1 MMMLRS
7 HAWLLI
13 PTLLAGPANNRPAPV
28 GMVHSMS
35 LSSSGG
41 TARFAIGVSGPVT
54 IREVTYTD
62 PDRLVIDLE
71 GATLGDLDTYDGL
84 RRGAVRAV
92 RAKQHTESVV
102 RLVLEFDR
110 LPAYTLDKGT
120 AGVITVAYA
129 DRDFEKWSARPGQV
143 PAVRPILASASAE
156 PRELAAG
163 PMRSTQMASAAVQLR
178 DETRQDD
185 RRITVDFDR
194 TPINEVIRAF
204 AKVSGRSIVL
214 GAGVKGEVDMTI
226 VNQPWPFAFE
236 AVLASQG
243 LSATEMRGG
252 IIRVDSPGQLAS
264 IDSVEVLQTQLVRLN
279 YSRADGV
286 AAAVQGLI
294 TSRGRIVADTLSN
307 SLIITD
313 TRSRIANVVDFVR
326 GMDVRT
332 PMIAIEGKIIYVDRT
347 DLEQLGLKYDIGT
360 SQQFFNRILQ
370 RCCDP
375 ATGQPY
381 NPNINVVN
389 LGGNA
394 VSAVSNA
401 DAIITGS
408 ALDLIFSTAIGGF
421 SVTSFLSALER
432 VELTDVEA
440 TPLVHTLD
448 HQRAQIL
455 SGEETPVRVIDASS
469 IGQVGQAP
477 RANVTFKQ
485 TGIQLTVTPHV
496 TNNRQIV
503 LEIFAER
510 SSIQPLAA
518 ADLGFTIPTQ
528 RVVTRLLVEDGETAV
543 SGGLSVTTVT
553 RNRAG
558 IPLLS
563 GLPFIGP
570 LFSFSE
576 NRENRRDLIILV
588 TPRILDDAVPLN

>member
-163 PMRSTQMASAAVQLR
+163 PMRSTQMSSAAVQLR

>member
-13 PTLLAGPANNRPAPV
+13 PTLLAGPAITRPAPV
-28 GMVHSMS
+28 GTIHS
-35 LSSSGG
+35 LSLTSSGG

-54 IREVTYTD
+54 IREVTYSD

-71 GATLGDLDTYDGL
+71 GATLGDVDAYDGL

-120 AGVITVAYA
+120 AGLITVAYA
-129 DRDFEKWSARPGQV
+129 DRDFEKWSALPGQV
-143 PAVRPILASASAE
+143 PPARAILASAS
-156 PRELAAG
+156 PELRQLSAG
-163 PMRSTQMASAAVQLR
+163 AVRSAQMSSMAVQLR
-178 DETRQDD
+178 DDTRQDD
-185 RRITVDFDR
+185 RHITVDFDR
-194 TPINEVIRAF
+194 TPINDVVRAF
-204 AKVSGRSIVL
+204 AKFSGRSIVL
-214 GAGVKGEVDMTI
+214 GANVKGDVTMAIVD
-226 VNQPWPFAFE
+226 QPWPFAFE

-279 YSRADGV
+279 YARAEGV
-286 AAAVQGLI
+286 SAAVQGMI

-313 TRSRIANVVDFVR
+313 TRSRIANIVDFVR
-326 GMDVRT
+326 GMDLRT
-332 PMIAIEGKIIYVDRT
+332 PMIAIEGKIIYVDRS
-347 DLEQLGLKYDIGT
+347 DLAQLGIKYDIGT
-360 SQQFFNRILQ
+360 SQQFFNKILQ

-389 LGGNA
+389 LGGNS
-394 VSAVSNA
+394 VSAISNA
-401 DAIITGS
+401 DALITGS
-408 ALDLIFSTAIGGF
+408 ALDLVFSTAIGGF

-448 HQRAQIL
+448 HQKAQIL

-528 RVVTRLLVEDGETAV
+528 RVTTRLLVEDGETAV

-588 TPRILDDAVPLN
+588 TPRILDDGVPLN

>member
-1 MMMLRS
+1 M
-7 HAWLLI
+7 
-13 PTLLAGPANNRPAPV
+13 
-28 GMVHSMS
+28 
-35 LSSSGG
+35 
-41 TARFAIGVSGPVT
+41 
-54 IREVTYTD
+54 
-62 PDRLVIDLE
+62 
-71 GATLGDLDTYDGL
+71 

-120 AGVITVAYA
+120 AGLITVAYA
-129 DRDFEKWSARPGQV
+129 DQEFERWSAQPGRV
-143 PAVRPILASASAE
+143 PTARAILASASPE

-163 PMRSTQMASAAVQLR
+163 PMRSTQMSSSAVQLR

-194 TPINEVIRAF
+194 TPINEVVRAF
-204 AKVSGRSIVL
+204 AKYSGRSIVL
-214 GAGVKGEVDMTI
+214 GAKVTGDVTMTI
-226 VNQPWPFAFE
+226 VDQPWPFAFE

-279 YSRADGV
+279 YARANGV
-286 AAAVQGLI
+286 SAAVQGIL
-294 TSRGRIVADTLSN
+294 SGRGKIVADTLSN

-313 TRSRIANVVDFVR
+313 TRSRIESVVDFVR
-326 GMDVRT
+326 GMDQRT

-360 SQQFFNRILQ
+360 SQQFFNKILQ

-389 LGGNA
+389 LGGNS
-394 VSAVSNA
+394 VSAISNA
-401 DAIITGS
+401 DALITGS

-432 VELTDVEA
+432 VDLTDVEA

-448 HQRAQIL
+448 HQEAQIL
-455 SGEETPVRVIDASS
+455 AGEETPVRVIDASS

-510 SSIQPLAA
+510 SSIQPLSA
-518 ADLGFTIPTQ
+518 ADLGFTIP
-528 RVVTRLLVEDGETAV
+528 DAAGPDATA
-543 SGGLSVTTVT
+543 GG
-553 RNRAG
+553 G
-558 IPLLS
+558 W
-563 GLPFIGP
+563 
-570 LFSFSE
+570 
-576 NRENRRDLIILV
+576 
-588 TPRILDDAVPLN
+588 

>member
-13 PTLLAGPANNRPAPV
+13 PTLVAGPGIIRPAPV
-28 GMVHSMS
+28 GTVHSLS

-71 GATLGDLDTYDGL
+71 GATLGDVDAYDGL
-84 RRGAVRAV
+84 RRGTVRAV

-102 RLVLEFDR
+102 RLVLEFDH

-120 AGVITVAYA
+120 AGVITVAYV
-129 DRDFEKWSARPGQV
+129 DRDFEKWSARPGQM
-143 PAVRPILASASAE
+143 PSVRPILASASPE
-156 PRELAAG
+156 PRELANG
-163 PMRSTQMASAAVQLR
+163 PMRSTQMSSAAVQLR

-194 TPINEVIRAF
+194 TPINEVVRAF
-204 AKVSGRSIVL
+204 AKYSRRSIVL
-214 GAGVKGEVDMTI
+214 GANVKGDVTMTI
-226 VNQPWPFAFE
+226 VDQPWPYAFE

-279 YSRADGV
+279 YARANGV
-286 AAAVQGLI
+286 AAAVQGMI

-332 PMIAIEGKIIYVDRT
+332 PMIAIEGKIIYVDRS
-347 DLEQLGLKYDIGT
+347 DLAQLGIKYDIGT
-360 SQQFFNRILQ
+360 SQQFFNKILQ

-381 NPNINVVN
+381 NPNVNVVN
-389 LGGNA
+389 LGGNS

-401 DAIITGS
+401 DALITGS

-588 TPRILDDAVPLN
+588 TPRILDDAVPIN